1 MWSFGARCSEICDL
15 TRAAAATTAQVGEE
29 NLDETAHAAE
39 ATARAEHLQR
49 THA

>member
-1 MWSFGARCSEICDL
+1 MRRFEAIRNELCDL
-15 TRAAAATTAQVGEE
+15 TRAAAATTGQVGEE